1 MKRLELV
8 FAIVIIALFALIWV
22 FVTEMND
29 RNRVLQS
36 EIEGLKRE
44 NQAERDSLNKTLL
57 LTRDS
62 LSIAF
67 ETIRI
72 ANKERQE
79 AHERTQRIIRNY
91 EKIIFV
97 THTDSSRTATLKQLY
112 PTFNP

>member
-1 MKRLELV
+1 MKTIILC
-8 FAIVIIALFALIWV
+8 IVIFLLAGIAFIGV
-22 FVTEMND
+22 MEMNKQND
-29 RNRVLQS
+29 LLQA
-36 EIEGLKRE
+36 EIDGLKRE
-44 NQAERDSLNKTLL
+44 NKIQADSLNKALL

-112 PTFNP
+112 PTFKPN